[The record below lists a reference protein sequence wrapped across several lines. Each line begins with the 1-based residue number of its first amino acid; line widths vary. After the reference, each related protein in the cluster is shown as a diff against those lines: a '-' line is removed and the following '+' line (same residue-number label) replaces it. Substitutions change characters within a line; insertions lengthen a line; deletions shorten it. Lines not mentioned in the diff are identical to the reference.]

1 MGGDK
6 MELRDIM
13 TVDIETCEPN
23 AKITE
28 VAEKMKSLGVG
39 SIPVYENGELK
50 GIVSDRDIVI
60 RCVADGNIEGI
71 ARDVMTLDP
80 VTGTPEMTVDEAKKL
95 MSEYQ
100 IRRLPVL
107 DNGEVVGIV
116 SLGDLAVK
124 HEDNDKAGDALT
136 EISKPL

>member
-1 MGGDK
+1 

-13 TVDIETCEPN
+13 TSNIETCGPSTN
-23 AKITE
+23 ITK
-28 VAEKMKSLGVG
+28 VAGLMKSLGVG
-39 SIPVYENGELK
+39 SIPVSENGELK

-60 RCVADGNIEGI
+60 RCVANGNIEGTVS
-71 ARDVMTLDP
+71 DVMTLDP
-80 VTGTPEMTVDEAKKL
+80 VTGTPDMTIDEAKKL
-95 MSEYQ
+95 MSEHQ
-100 IRRLPVL
+100 VRRLPVL
-107 DNGEVVGIV
+107 DNGNVVGIV

>member
-1 MGGDK
+1 

-13 TVDIETCEPN
+13 TSDIETCEPN
-23 AKITE
+23 TKITK
-28 VAEKMKSLGVG
+28 VAGLMKSLGVG
-39 SIPVYENGELK
+39 SIPVSENGELK

-60 RCVADGNIEGI
+60 RCVADGNIEGTVS
-71 ARDVMTLDP
+71 DVMTLDP
-80 VTGTPEMTVDEAKKL
+80 VTGTPDMTIDEAKNL

-107 DNGEVVGIV
+107 DNGNVVGIV

>member
-13 TVDIETCEPN
+13 TADIETCEPN

-28 VAEKMKSLGVG
+28 VAGKMKSLGVG

-60 RCVADGNIEGI
+60 RCVADGNIEGT
-71 ARDVMTLDP
+71 ASDAMTLDP
-80 VTGTPEMTVDEAKKL
+80 VTGTPDMTIDEAKKL

-107 DNGEVVGIV
+107 DNGKVVGIV

>member
-1 MGGDK
+1 

-107 DNGEVVGIV
+107 DNGKVVGIV

>member
-1 MGGDK
+1 MN
-6 MELRDIM
+6 LRDIM
-13 TVDIETCEPN
+13 TADIETCEPGT
-23 AKITE
+23 KIKE
-28 VAEKMKSLGVG
+28 VARLMKSLGVG
-39 SIPVYENGELK
+39 SIPISENGELI

-60 RCVADGNIEGI
+60 RCVADGDIEGT
-71 ARDVMTLDP
+71 ARDVMTSDP
-80 VTGTPEMTVDEAKKL
+80 VTGTLDMTIDDAKKL

-107 DNGEVVGIV
+107 DNEKLVGIV

-136 EISKPL
+136 EISRPL

>member
-107 DNGEVVGIV
+107 DNGKVVGIV

>member
-1 MGGDK
+1 
-6 MELRDIM
+6 M

-107 DNGEVVGIV
+107 DNGKVVGIV

>member
-1 MGGDK
+1 

-13 TVDIETCEPN
+13 TSEIETCGPN
-23 AKITE
+23 TKVTE
-28 VAEKMKSLGVG
+28 VAEMMRSSGVG
-39 SIPVYENGELK
+39 SIPVTENGELK

-60 RCVADGNIEGI
+60 RCVADGNIQATAG
-71 ARDVMTLDP
+71 DVMTQEP
-80 VTGTPEMTVDEAKKL
+80 VTGTPDMTVDDAKKL
-95 MSEYQ
+95 MSDYQ

-107 DNGEVVGIV
+107 ENSRIAGII

-136 EISKPL
+136 EISKSG